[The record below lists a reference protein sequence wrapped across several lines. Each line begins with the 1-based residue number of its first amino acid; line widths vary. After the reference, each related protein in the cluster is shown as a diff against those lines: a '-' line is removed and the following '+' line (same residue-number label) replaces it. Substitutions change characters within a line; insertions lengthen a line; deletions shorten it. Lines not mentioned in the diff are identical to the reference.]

1 MRDRLLDRGED
12 RIGCAGQPVVHP
24 QTVLPRFDKAG
35 APEVREVTR
44 RLGLRD
50 AQALV
55 DVAHTDLA
63 GQQQTENP
71 EPRAVTER
79 LEDPLHLNEGL
90 AHIFVLTDASTTG

>member
-1 MRDRLLDRGED
+1 PPLQIYTLSLHDALP
-12 RIGCAGQPVVHP
+12 ISVVHP

-55 DVAHTDLA
+55 DVAHADLA
-63 GQQQTENP
+63 GQQQTQNP
-71 EPRAVTER
+71 EPRNVTER
-79 LEDPLHLNEGL
+79 LEDPLHLKIGR
-90 AHIFVLTDASTTG
+90 AHVFVLTNISTTG